1 MMEYRIFTT
10 GIYLLVGLILLVMGL
25 SEDPTS
31 RTSREHEVHDRPDQS
46 RELKKAA

>member
-1 MMEYRIFTT
+1 MMEWDIVMT
-10 GIYLLVGLILLVMGL
+10 GIYLFGGLILLVMGL

-31 RTSREHEVHDRPDQS
+31 RTSGEREIHDRPDQS

>member
-1 MMEYRIFTT
+1 MEYGIFTT
-10 GIYLLVGLILLVMGL
+10 GIYLFGGLILLVMGL

-31 RTSREHEVHDRPDQS
+31 RTSGEREIHDRPDQS